1 MPFDLLSVRVGG
13 MPDDG
18 VHALVQRAKAGEEA
32 AWQELHGRL
41 QPYLLRLARDALGPA
56 WPEKSVSDLVSES
69 WLRAWQGIA
78 GFRGGADDSQT
89 GPLLRAWLAMIVKNA
104 RHNDRRFDEAACRK
118 PPPGQVALGPT
129 DSAQPGIEVVAAD
142 PTPSAHLWAAER
154 REAVRAAVETLTD
167 EKDREIIRLRFFEE
181 QSLAQI
187 ARRLQLS
194 YDDVRERFH
203 RSLQRLEPYLR
214 ELQ

>member
-1 MPFDLLSVRVGG
+1 MAN
-13 MPDDG
+13 DG
-18 VHALVQRAKAGEEA
+18 VHALVQRAKDGDER
-32 AWQELHGRL
+32 AWQDLHTLL

-56 WPEKSVSDLVSES
+56 WPEKSVSDLVSET

-78 GFRGGADDSQT
+78 GFRGGADDDQT
-89 GPLLRAWLAMIVKNA
+89 APLLRAWLAMIVKNV
-104 RHNDRRFDEAACRK
+104 RHNERRFEDAARRK

-129 DSAQPGIEVVAAD
+129 DSAQPGIGVVAGD

-154 REAVRAAVETLTD
+154 REAVRAAVETLPD

-187 ARRLQLS
+187 AKRLQLS

-203 RSLQRLEPYLR
+203 RSLKRLEPHLR